1 MSSNCHQPGKK
12 KDKKSPKLR
21 VSEISYEAAL
31 VLTHPVN
38 ILSASVCIQLQI
50 ESGSHVWHDIFLLS
64 QFSYNSFASEL
75 PRILTKYESSLL
87 ELDITYFLG
96 TIACPSISLLDGK
109 ISFEYFFKSI
119 DISAMQIT
127 RYFQG
132 NMPSPPTYL
141 LDKRYLRALFQVRK
155 RCFQGNISSPS
166 TFLLDVPES
175 HRRWSTV
182 PTGEV

>member
-87 ELDITYFLG
+87 ELDDKIFLG
-96 TIACPSISLLDGK
+96 HYVKSTNMFAGEKISLAH
-109 ISFEYFFKSI
+109 YFKSI
-119 DISAMQIT
+119 DIAVRVQNI
-127 RYFQG
+127 F
-132 NMPSPPTYL
+132 
-141 LDKRYLRALFQVRK
+141 RALARSVDLFVGYK
-155 RCFQGNISSPS
+155 ISQGTIPS
-166 TFLLDVPES
+166 T
-175 HRRWSTV
+175 
-182 PTGEV
+182 